1 MYNQGTKQYI
11 SKQHIMLI
19 NHDQRTGCMEWA
31 VTERAAVVQL
41 RSRLPPGPGRSERPS
56 PPVHPVH
63 GLQLQRQ
70 MDVAA
75 AVARV
80 QVHHDVDLL
89 VPAATD
95 ALGPSEAKVDDL
107 EPQRAADGHVVGRR
121 RRCSGTAWA
130 SHKYLRLVVD
140 LKQSNMSKS
149 TWVKMSPRRIHQ
161 GRAPPP

>member
-1 MYNQGTKQYI
+1 MA
-11 SKQHIMLI
+11 
-19 NHDQRTGCMEWA
+19 WA

-41 RSRLPPGPGRSERPS
+41 RSRLPPVPGRSERPS

-95 ALGPSEAKVDDL
+95 ALGPSEAEVDDL

-130 SHKYLRLVVD
+130 SHKYLRLVAIFGGGYWTD
-140 LKQSNMSKS
+140 LVLTGFEGVRSLDEFKLSHDIGNAH
-149 TWVKMSPRRIHQ
+149 I
-161 GRAPPP
+161 